1 MRTKRF
7 FISGGVLIAITV
19 LGLYAAMAQ
28 SVRHP
33 EPTTLV
39 TMAAILSLPT
49 DGASPY
55 SDDEVACRDKGDTSP
70 VALPSPD
77 ASCNN
82 CTSDQE
88 CLTLQCGGGCD
99 PIVCAPSGGLRKIC
113 ICQ

>member
-1 MRTKRF
+1 MGAKRF
-7 FISGGVLIAITV
+7 FISGAVLMAITV
-19 LGLYAAMAQ
+19 LGLYVAMAQ

-33 EPTTLV
+33 EPTVLERK
-39 TMAAILSLPT
+39 AAILSLPT
-49 DGASPY
+49 DRASLY

-70 VALPSPD
+70 AALPSPD
-77 ASCNN
+77 ASCDD

-99 PIVCAPSGGLRKIC
+99 PIVCASTGGLRKRC